1 MKLSRR
7 RFLKTSAVVSAT
19 TLSAS
24 SFASSLVPSDDL
36 QSPDNANKALVCV
49 FLLGGNDAYNMIV
62 PTPGSDAYQD
72 YKAARPK
79 MSLPETQLSPLNL
92 TTTNGVPLS
101 IDNNMSS
108 LLPLFESGNATAIIN
123 SGQLIQPTTRDD
135 ISNAKVK
142 LPQFLMAHNQQ
153 QDLWQLG
160 TDNLGNAYG
169 WAGRMMDMLGATGSL
184 SPLISVNQ
192 GQKLLR
198 NKNSQQTVI
207 NGKGAG
213 KYSAWNDDLR
223 LDAYFSHFTQRQY
236 DNIYMRNYAS
246 AMSHNLSENEA
257 IKKILANHPSHY
269 TYPQTDLAE
278 QLEMVSRLIKARDD
292 MHQQRQ
298 VFFVGLGGFDTHKD
312 QKKIH
317 PQLLQQVSDALSTFN
332 ADMIDSGLNDQV
344 TCITMSD
351 FGRRLQANASGTDHG
366 WAGHQIVTGGAVRGN
381 NVYGDWPQLTTNSQH
396 NYNNGRI
403 IPTIAAD
410 QVNAS
415 LCRWLGLSEAQ
426 ILSIF
431 PNLNNFDS
439 PYIEFI

>member
-1 MKLSRR
+1 MRLSRR

-24 SFASSLVPSDDL
+24 AFASSILPTNTEPS
-36 QSPDNANKALVCV
+36 STNTNKALVCV
-49 FLLGGNDAYNMIV
+49 FLFGGNDAYNMIV
-62 PTPGSDAYQD
+62 PTPGSNAYQD
-72 YKAARPK
+72 YQAARPK
-79 MSLPETQLSPLNL
+79 MGLDSDQLNTLNL

-101 IDNNMSS
+101 INNNMSS
-108 LLPLFESGNATAIIN
+108 LLPLFEAGNATAIIN
-123 SGQLIQPTTRDD
+123 SGQLIQPTSRDD
-135 ISNAKVK
+135 INNYRVT

-160 TDNLGNAYG
+160 AENLGNAYG
-169 WAGRMMDMLGATGSL
+169 WAGRMMEMLGATGNL
-184 SPLISVNQ
+184 SPLISINQ

-198 NKNSQQTVI
+198 YKNAQQTVVNSEGSGI
-207 NGKGAG
+207 YAG
-213 KYSAWNDDLR
+213 WKDEER
-223 LDAYFSHFTQRQY
+223 LDGYFAHFTQRQY
-236 DNIYMRNYAS
+236 SNIYMRNYAS
-246 AMSHNLSENEA
+246 AMSHNVSENEA
-257 IKKILANHPSHY
+257 IKAILAKHQNNY
-269 TYPQTDLAE
+269 TYPKSDLAK
-278 QLEMVSRLIKARDD
+278 QLSMVSRLIKARDD
-292 MHQQRQ
+292 MHQQQQ
-298 VFFVGLGGFDTHKD
+298 VFFVGLEGFDTHNNQQKD
-312 QKKIH
+312 H
-317 PQLLQQVSDALSTFN
+317 PKLLKQVSDALSVFN
-332 ADMIDSGLNDQV
+332 ADMVDSGLNDQV
-344 TCITMSD
+344 TCVTMSD

-381 NVYGDWPQLTTNSQH
+381 AVYGEWPQLTTDSQH

-431 PNLNNFDS
+431 PNLTNFNS

>member
-7 RFLKTSAVVSAT
+7 HFLKTSAVVSAT

-24 SFASSLVPSDDL
+24 TFASSLIPTADAQSSD
-36 QSPDNANKALVCV
+36 STNKTLVCV
-49 FLLGGNDAYNMIV
+49 FLFGGNDAYNMIV
-62 PTPGSDAYQD
+62 PTPGCDAYQD

-79 MSLPETQLSPLNL
+79 MGLPESQLSPLNL

-101 IDNNMSS
+101 LNSNMAS
-108 LLPLFESGNATAIIN
+108 LLPLFEAGNATAIIN

-135 ISNAKVK
+135 ISNNSVK

-160 TDNLGNAYG
+160 AENLGNAYG
-169 WAGRMMDMLGATGSL
+169 WAGRMMEMLGASGSL

-198 NKNSQQTVI
+198 YKKAQQTVV
-207 NGKGAG
+207 NSAG
-213 KYSAWNDDLR
+213 SGVYAGWNDEER
-223 LDAYFSHFTQRQY
+223 LNGYFSHFTQRQY
-236 DNIYMRNYAS
+236 SNIYMRNYAS
-246 AMSHNLSENEA
+246 AMSRNISENEA
-257 IKKILANHPSHY
+257 LKKILAKHPNHYS
-269 TYPQTDLAE
+269 YPKSDLAE
-278 QLEMVSRLIKARDD
+278 QLDMVSRLIKARDD

-298 VFFVGLGGFDTHKD
+298 VFFVGLEGFDTHHD
-312 QKKIH
+312 QQRLH
-317 PQLLQQVSDALSTFN
+317 PQLLKQVSDALSAFN
-332 ADMIDSGLNDQV
+332 ADMVDSGLNDQV
-344 TCITMSD
+344 TCVTMSD
-351 FGRRLQANASGTDHG
+351 FGRRLQANTSGTDHG
-366 WAGHQIVTGGAVRGN
+366 WAGHQIVTGGAIRGN
-381 NVYGDWPQLTTNSQH
+381 NVYGEWPQLTNNSQH
-396 NYNNGRI
+396 NYNSGRI

-426 ILSIF
+426 TLSIF
-431 PNLNNFDS
+431 PNLNNFNS

>member
-7 RFLKTSAVVSAT
+7 HFLKTTAVVSAT
-19 TLSAS
+19 TLSTSALAS
-24 SFASSLVPSDDL
+24 SIIPTNNSQSSE
-36 QSPDNANKALVCV
+36 NANKALVCV

-62 PTPGSDAYQD
+62 PTPGCAAYQD
-72 YKAARPK
+72 YQAARPK
-79 MSLPETQLSPLNL
+79 MKLNKDQLSDLNL
-92 TTTNGVPLS
+92 TTTNGIPLS
-101 IDNNMSS
+101 INNNMTS
-108 LLPLFESGNATAIIN
+108 LLPLFASGNAAAIIN
-123 SGQLIQPTTRDD
+123 SGQLVEPTTRDE
-135 ISNAKVK
+135 ISNYQVK

-160 TDNLGNAYG
+160 TENLGDAYG
-169 WAGRMMDMLGATGSL
+169 WAGKMMDMLGATGSL

-198 NKNSQQTVI
+198 NKKSQQTVI

-213 KYSAWNDDLR
+213 TYSGWNEEER
-223 LDAYFSHFTQRQY
+223 LDGYFSHFTQRQY

-246 AMSHNLSENEA
+246 AMSRNVSENEA
-257 IKKILANHPSHY
+257 IKTILSKHPNSE
-269 TYPQTDLAE
+269 TYPESDLAQ
-278 QLEMVSRLIKARDD
+278 QLSMVSRLIKARDD
-292 MHQQRQ
+292 MHQQQQ
-298 VFFVGLGGFDTHKD
+298 VFFVGLNGFDTHQFQNRD
-312 QKKIH
+312 H
-317 PQLLQQVSDALSTFN
+317 PKLLKQVSDALSAFN
-332 ADMIDSGLNDQV
+332 TDMVDSGLNDQV
-344 TCITMSD
+344 TCVTMSD

-366 WAGHQIVTGGAVRGN
+366 WAGHQIVTGGAVRGKA
-381 NVYGDWPQLTTNSQH
+381 VYGEWPQLTADSQH

-415 LCRWLGLSEAQ
+415 LCRWLGLSEPQ

-431 PNLNNFDS
+431 PNLANFKS